1 MKMLI
6 EEATVRHVKAIH
18 YSALTAIRVGIGKAT
33 SVDTNPGFWPVVL
46 ETFSERK
53 LRKGEKDRAERRVR
67 DDIGGRKTPTS

>member
-1 MKMLI
+1 MM
-6 EEATVRHVKAIH
+6 EEAATRHVKAIH

-53 LRKGEKDRAERRVR
+53 VKKGEADRAERRVR
-67 DDIGGRKTPTS
+67 DDTGWRK